1 MTLRPVGAGASVII
15 AGTATTSS
23 AFRVRTNAL
32 RVVAKGKGCH
42 VAIGTDPVA
51 TTANF
56 YVAAGEPET
65 LAMTKASQ
73 VVASVT
79 KGTTTVITAPEGTQ
93 MPFGIGDRI
102 TMVDANDSNYN
113 TLISNTQVT
122 AVNTTSDINGNFQS
136 SVTVEANTAGIST
149 TFTANSGASVFTTQ
163 RISVLQGAADAGG
176 GGALYFQQIQNT

>member
-1 MTLRPVGAGASVII
+1 MTIRPVGAGASVII

-23 AFRVRTNAL
+23 AFRVQSNAL

-42 VAIGTDPVA
+42 IAIGTDPVA
-51 TTANF
+51 TATNF

-65 LAMTKASQ
+65 IALTKASQ
-73 VVASVT
+73 VVVGVT
-79 KGTTTVITAPEGTQ
+79 KGSTTVITAPEGTQ
-93 MPFGIGDRI
+93 MPFGVGDRI

-122 AVNTTSDINGNFQS
+122 AVNTTSDIGGNFQS
-136 SVTVEANTAGIST
+136 SITVEANTAGIST
-149 TFTANSGASVFTTQ
+149 AFATNSGASVFASQ
-163 RISVLQGAADAGG
+163 RISVLQGKADAGG

>member
-1 MTLRPVGAGASVII
+1 MTIRPVGAGASVII

-23 AFRVRTNAL
+23 AFRVQSNAL

-51 TTANF
+51 TTASF

-79 KGTTTVITAPEGTQ
+79 TGSSTVITAPEGTQ

-113 TLISNTQVT
+113 TVISNTQVT
-122 AVNTTSDINGNFQS
+122 AVNTTSDISGNFQS
-136 SVTVEANTAGIST
+136 SITVEANTSGIST
-149 TFTANSGASVFTTQ
+149 RFTANSGASVFASQ
-163 RISVLQGAADAGG
+163 RISVLQGKADAGG
-176 GGALYFQQIQNT
+176 GGALYFQQVQNT

>member
-1 MTLRPVGAGASVII
+1 MTLRPVGAGASVNI

-23 AFRVRTNAL
+23 AFRVQTNAL

-51 TTANF
+51 TDADF
-56 YVAAGEPET
+56 YVSAGEPET
-65 LAMTKASQ
+65 IAMTKASQ

-93 MPFGIGDRI
+93 MPFGVGDRI
-102 TMVDANDSNYN
+102 TMVDANDSNFN
-113 TLISNTQVT
+113 TIISNTQVT
-122 AVNTTSDINGNFQS
+122 AVNTTADISGNFQS

-149 TFTANSGASVFTTQ
+149 AFAANSGAAVFASQ
-163 RISVLQGAADAGG
+163 RISVLQGKADAGG